1 MFTQRTLLTCAAM
14 LCLALPQSACT
25 LIGYGI
31 GSAIDAG
38 SRHSLTPQNLESE
51 TIEPGRKIT
60 LQLRDGDI
68 VDGAYFGI
76 EQLPAYEYAA
86 RYAAARERQPSAVP
100 LPALDDT
107 VTVCMARG
115 GELDAEF
122 LGFDL
127 YRVSV
132 RSLGSTE
139 PGSLMPQE
147 VAELRAPSGAA
158 ITGETLALLVSEGA
172 LPFRSAVAMR
182 MPPAI
187 GRTGG
192 RRLVPLDQVKHIEWT
207 SGSGAQ
213 KTGLIV
219 GAVLDIAALTAFA
232 VCAATDCLEMSFAPS

>member
-1 MFTQRTLLTCAAM
+1 MFTRRTLLTSTV
-14 LCLALPQSACT
+14 LLGLVLTQSACS

-31 GSAIDAG
+31 GSAINAG
-38 SRHSLTPQNLESE
+38 NRHSLTPQNLERE
-51 TIEPGRKIT
+51 TIEPGQKIS
-60 LQLRDGDI
+60 LRLRDGDV

-76 EQLPAYEYAA
+76 ERLPAYQYAT
-86 RYAAARERQPSAVP
+86 RYAAARERQPDDVQ
-100 LPALDDT
+100 LPALGDT
-107 VTVCMARG
+107 VTLRMASV

-132 RSLGSTE
+132 RSLGGTE
-139 PGSLMPQE
+139 PESLRPQE

-158 ITGETLALLVSEGA
+158 ITGDVLALLISDGT
-172 LPFRSAVAMR
+172 LPFRSAVAMQ

-213 KTGLIV
+213 KTGLII